1 MNKTDKNTLTK
12 NAQKINS
19 LGAESIV
26 SEVKT
31 KIEDNTKGAL
41 LGGGIG
47 LIIGIAM
54 RKNLVVSGLIGI
66 ILGRFIFK
74 AS

>member
-1 MNKTDKNTLTK
+1 MNQTDKNTLTK

-31 KIEDNTKGAL
+31 KMEDNTKGAL

-47 LIIGIAM
+47 LLIGIAM